1 MNILITGGAGYIGS
15 AVAQPFLADLTVP
28 NHVQNYRN
36 LHKRFALRFNLNAS
50 IHGPE
55 FKIADQQIF
64 QAV

>member
-15 AVAQPFLADLTVP
+15 AAAKALLADLMDP

-50 IHGPE
+50 IHGLE
-55 FKIADQQIF
+55 FKIAD
-64 QAV
+64 